1 MVGDYLFL
9 LFLKILQKGRT
20 PILHYLR
27 FRRWLKAYRFIED
40 INERK
45 INWAPLGIF
54 YRKHPKPGYYV
65 DYSSEEYDKV
75 TAVYLANIHYYTSY
89 A

>member
-1 MVGDYLFL
+1 MGLNKALSF
-9 LFLKILQKGRT
+9 FNPLQKGRT
-20 PILHYLR
+20 PILHRLR

-40 INERK
+40 VNERK

-54 YRKHPKPGYYV
+54 HRKHPTPGYYV
-65 DYSSEEYDKV
+65 DYYSEEHDKV
-75 TAVYLANIHYYTSY
+75 TAVYLANIHYYASY